1 LTVTTDTETQQAAVP
16 DTAEEASPVDTVAD
30 VPLGARI
37 AEPPDSAADGR
48 RRRRRRR
55 IPIHRQLLLFGLT
68 TVVTLAGVA
77 GWLGWRS
84 YQTQQITQ
92 QRVLFLEAGRQGAVN
107 LTTID
112 WRNADGDVQRILDS
126 ATGTFYDEFTKRSQ
140 PLIEVVKQVQS
151 TSQGKITAAGLE
163 SVSGTEAQVLVA
175 VSVKISNTAAPEQNP
190 RSWRMRIT
198 VQKVGQDVKVS
209 NVEFVP

>member
-1 LTVTTDTETQQAAVP
+1 MATDIETQQAAVP
-16 DTAEEASPVDTVAD
+16 DTRDEASPVDTV
-30 VPLGARI
+30 

-48 RRRRRRR
+48 GDGPKRWPRM
-55 IPIHRQLLLFGLT
+55 PIHRQLLLFGLT
-68 TVVTLAGVA
+68 TAVTLAGVA
-77 GWLGWRS
+77 GWFGWRA

-92 QRVLFLEAGRQGAVN
+92 ERAVFLQAGRQGAVN

-126 ATGTFYDEFTKRSQ
+126 ATGTFYDEFAKRSQ
-140 PLIEVVKQVQS
+140 PLIEMVKQVKS
-151 TSQGKITAAGLE
+151 RSQGAITAAGLE

-175 VSVKISNTAAPEQNP
+175 VSVKISNTGAPEQNP